1 MKFNYFFNSLYLL
14 TNKTQM
20 KMKKTQSL
28 KLMLLGLFALV
39 SGSASAKVGEVFSDG
54 MFIYQELEGNGAKI
68 IAINDE
74 NGLVVIPDKCHNN
87 FDIVAGTTQGKELSV
102 VALDDEW
109 YAQVKVQLIKVVN
122 GVETNYGS
130 PMATLDLTS
139 DAAPA
144 FELDILA
151 TQLKTISTEA
161 IQPLNKKIT
170 KFVVAENAGLT
181 NIPDFAFANCK
192 VTVVA
197 NEQAAGIQA
206 AIDNLTNQIKLAEI
220 AIASEPGY
228 WVLNGKYVVNNSI
241 VYYAGEDADGKAIL
255 VILGEE
261 AGKDPEGQTP
271 AATEKPVYKLLRI
284 NPDGTTS
291 AYKDADNKDVVAR
304 PNSVGDKLVYN
315 TQTVASRTEQGN
327 EQKELK

>member
-1 MKFNYFFNSLYLL
+1 
-14 TNKTQM
+14 M

-161 IQPLNKKIT
+161 IRGY
-170 KFVVAENAGLT
+170 ASC
-181 NIPDFAFANCK
+181 IP
-192 VTVVA
+192 
-197 NEQAAGIQA
+197 
-206 AIDNLTNQIKLAEI
+206 
-220 AIASEPGY
+220 
-228 WVLNGKYVVNNSI
+228 
-241 VYYAGEDADGKAIL
+241 
-255 VILGEE
+255 
-261 AGKDPEGQTP
+261 
-271 AATEKPVYKLLRI
+271 
-284 NPDGTTS
+284 
-291 AYKDADNKDVVAR
+291 
-304 PNSVGDKLVYN
+304 
-315 TQTVASRTEQGN
+315 
-327 EQKELK
+327 